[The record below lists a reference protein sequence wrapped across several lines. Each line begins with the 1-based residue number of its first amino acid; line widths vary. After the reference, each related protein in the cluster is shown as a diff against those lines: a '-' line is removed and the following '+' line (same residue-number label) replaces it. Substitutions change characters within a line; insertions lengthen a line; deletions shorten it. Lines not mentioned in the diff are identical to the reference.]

1 MATKVDNPDDWV
13 LVEAIRA
20 GQHGAFRELVRRYER
35 QVAHLIYL
43 ALGRQEDMQDLSQ
56 EVFLRVFHA
65 LPRLKPQRSLF
76 SWIYRIASNVV
87 IDEARRRR
95 IRKVLSLE
103 FLADETGDQVLVD
116 GGQDDPSEQ
125 AERSERH
132 EAVRAALQRLS
143 PDHRMVLLLREYED
157 LTYEEISEILRI
169 GVPAVKSRL
178 FRARHELKLRLT
190 PLLGE

>member
-1 MATKVDNPDDWV
+1 MATKVDNPDDWA

-20 GQHGAFRELVRRYER
+20 GRHGAFRELVRRYER

-43 ALGRQEDMQDLSQ
+43 ALGRYDDVQDLSQ

-65 LPRLKPQRSLF
+65 LPRLEPQRSLF

-116 GGQDDPSEQ
+116 EGQDDPSEK

-132 EAVRAALQRLS
+132 EAIRAAIQRLS

-157 LTYEEISEILRI
+157 LTYDEISEILRI
-169 GVPAVKSRL
+169 SVPAVKSRL
-178 FRARHELKLRLT
+178 FRARHELKQHVT